1 MKALTRD
8 FFLDVEGVR
17 FEARWVETGSKGKP
31 ALVFLHEGLGSVSL
45 WRDFPN
51 RLARATGCPALVFS
65 RQGYGGSDAAELPR
79 PLTFHRVEG
88 LQVLPKVLD
97 AAGIEDFIIVG
108 HSDGAS
114 IAIAYAGGTDEDRLK
129 GLILEAPHVFNEDK
143 NVNAIR
149 ALYESWEGSELRRR
163 LMRHHGDNVDG
174 AFLGWARVWL
184 DPEFLHF
191 NMEDCLPHIKVPT
204 LIIQGEQDEYGTSR
218 QYEAISTQLGGP
230 CEVVVLD
237 DCRHSPHRDQE
248 KATLEAMTRFIEKIL
263 EA

>member
-1 MKALTRD
+1 MEAMTRD
-8 FFLDVEGVR
+8 FFLEIGGVR
-17 FEARWVETGSKGKP
+17 LEARRIETGSKGKP
-31 ALVFLHEGLGSVSL
+31 ALVFLHEGLGSISL

-65 RQGYGGSDAAELPR
+65 RQGYGRSDAAVLPR

-88 LQVLPKVLD
+88 LQVLPEVID

-114 IAIAYAGGTDEDRLK
+114 IAIAYAGGTVGDRLK

-149 ALYESWEGSELRRR
+149 ELYEGWQGSELRER
-163 LMRHHGDNVDG
+163 LKRHHGDNVDG
-174 AFLGWARVWL
+174 AFLGWAGVWL

-191 NMEDCLPHIKVPT
+191 NMEDCLPHINVPT

-218 QYEAISTQLGGP
+218 QYEAISAQVGGP
-230 CEVVVLD
+230 CETVLLD

-248 KATLEAMTRFIEKIL
+248 EATLQAMRRFIEGIL
-263 EA
+263 GA